1 MQRSIERLRRW
12 VVGTP
17 RLFAVALAAIV
28 LATSLFSMV
37 LTLDVVT
44 VTDSKGGEHTLLTA
58 SRKPEEI
65 IQMVGI
71 TTTKHD
77 EIVYTEHS
85 ENTASVV
92 INRAFTVA
100 VQADGQTLT
109 QEMVEGTV
117 AELLALSNVQLGE
130 HDFVEPALHTPLEEN
145 MQVLVHRV
153 TFGEEALR
161 TEIAPEDVAAFK
173 EKLLA
178 ENPDSEFKESKNG
191 MYDVTYN
198 NRYVNGALESKEIQ
212 SLVAVVQPRDAGST
226 AFVNGV
232 PCSTIE
238 SFEGITMGP
247 EGIPNEYTSVMEGAV
262 ATAYSSSGGRGSS
275 GLGLYCGTVAV
286 NPNVIPYGT
295 RLYITSADN
304 SFVYGYAIATD
315 TGGALMD
322 GRVDIDLYFETN
334 AECLRFGKRALNVYV
349 LD

>member
-1 MQRSIERLRRW
+1 MQRYIERFRRW
-12 VVGTP
+12 VAGTP
-17 RLFAVALAAIV
+17 RLFAVALALLV
-28 LATSLFSMV
+28 LAMSLFSMV

-44 VTDSKGGEHTLLTA
+44 VTDSNGGEHTLLTA

-65 IQMVGI
+65 VRMVGI

-85 ENTASVV
+85 ENTASVI
-92 INRAFTVA
+92 INRAFSVS
-100 VQADGQTLT
+100 VLADGETLT
-109 QEMVEGTV
+109 QQMVEGTV
-117 AELLALSNVQLGE
+117 AELLELSGVELGE
-130 HDFVEPALHTPLEEN
+130 HDFVEPALNTSLAQD

-153 TFGEEALR
+153 TFGEESLR
-161 TEIAPEDVAAFK
+161 TEVAQEEVATYK

-178 ENPDSEFKESKNG
+178 ENPDHEFKESRNG
-191 MYDVTYN
+191 MYDATFV
-198 NRYVNGALESKEIQ
+198 NRYVNGELESKEIL
-212 SLVAVVQPRDAGST
+212 SLVPVIQPRDAGST

-232 PCSTIE
+232 PNSTIE
-238 SFEGITMGP
+238 SFEGITMG
-247 EGIPNEYTSVMEGAV
+247 ENGIPNEYTKVIEGAV
-262 ATAYSSSGGRGSS
+262 TTAYSSSGGRGSS

-304 SFVYGYAIATD
+304 TFVYGYAIATD

-334 AECLRFGKRALNVYV
+334 AECLRFGKRLLNVYV